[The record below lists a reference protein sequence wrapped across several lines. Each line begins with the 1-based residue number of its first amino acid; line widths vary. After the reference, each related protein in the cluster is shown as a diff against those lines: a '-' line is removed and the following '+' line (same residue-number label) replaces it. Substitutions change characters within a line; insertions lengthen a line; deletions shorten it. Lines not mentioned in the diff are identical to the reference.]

1 MKCYTKISEDVL
13 EIEPE
18 VVDAAKELKVGTYT
32 TTPVKSSYGY
42 HIVYLKSQDKKPE
55 LNDDVTNKIK
65 TIVGNEIAQEP
76 NFYVKALKADYE
88 SKLQAERSDANRVA
102 NELSLVKRKLEK
114 YETDYIAKQEKVAS
128 ALITAEDQ
136 AKKIIENSR
145 SEAIQEKDRIE
156 HLIEME
162 KEKLLDM
169 KREVID
175 LKEKTVGLLDKY
187 SQEINNLLD

>member
-1 MKCYTKISEDVL
+1 MENEKKF
-13 EIEPE
+13 
-18 VVDAAKELKVGTYT
+18 GTEMF
-32 TTPVKSSYGY
+32 GY
-42 HIVYLKSQDKKPE
+42 DKKE
-55 LNDDVTNKIK
+55 V
-65 TIVGNEIAQEP
+65 EE
-76 NFYVKALKADYE
+76 YVKALKADYE

-145 SEAIQEKDRIE
+145 SE

>member
-1 MKCYTKISEDVL
+1 MRR
-13 EIEPE
+13 
-18 VVDAAKELKVGTYT
+18 
-32 TTPVKSSYGY
+32 SSTEMFGY
-42 HIVYLKSQDKKPE
+42 DKKQVE
-55 LNDDVTNKIK
+55 
-65 TIVGNEIAQEP
+65 E
-76 NFYVKALKADYE
+76 YVKAMKAEYE
-88 SKLQAERSDANRVA
+88 SKLQAEKSDTNRIA

-136 AKKIIENSR
+136 AKKIIEDSR

-175 LKEKTVGLLDKY
+175 LKEKTIDILDRY
-187 SQEINNLLD
+187 SQEISSLIDQ